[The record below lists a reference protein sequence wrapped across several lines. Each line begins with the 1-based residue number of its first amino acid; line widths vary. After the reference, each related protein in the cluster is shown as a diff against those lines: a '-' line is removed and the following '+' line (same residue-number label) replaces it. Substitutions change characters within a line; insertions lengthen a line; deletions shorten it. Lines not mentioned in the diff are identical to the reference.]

1 MSQNKSFLPKIV
13 SVRCANVNNV
23 SCLQC
28 AVDTIVRKESKVWI
42 LIQRKKHMSE
52 MKGNQ

>member
-1 MSQNKSFLPKIV
+1 MTQNKPSLSKIV

-28 AVDTIVRKESKVWI
+28 AVEAIVRKEREVWI
-42 LIQRKKHMSE
+42 LVQRKKHMSQ
-52 MKGNQ
+52 MKENQ